1 MKQMFTFLCAI
12 MMIIS
17 ANAAPQSNSKALLK
31 RKLANT
37 QTTRM
42 PKKQEQE
49 KRTTF
54 TWGQNRLLKSA
65 FSSTFP
71 STRNARRTPRRASTN
86 VTIAGYTAKVKLGEN
101 PASNTSYYLLETA
114 DESMSFYFS
123 IYTAEGKHDIEWGK
137 TYTLDDMDKSKSEW
151 DDEFWNEHYY
161 TEATFTK
168 TRGENYDVHISATVT
183 DEDGNTYILN
193 YDEDPYT
200 LTGNTVTLNI
210 ENSMRFGYMS
220 DKSWMLKGENDNYIV
235 QFCYF
240 SDDANSLAGNFSGD
254 DIDFYTSYIKI
265 NTGKAEEEPV
275 WKALKMLEAS
285 FQVTETDQ
293 RIDAK
298 GTILAAD
305 GNTYHVTMFF
315 VKPQAESKV
324 SITATNLMVADASF
338 DWFGDVSLS
347 AFDDKHAVNLSIY
360 PEGLG
365 EKMAG
370 TYTIGKDDTEA
381 VVMSYKG
388 DGSKPEFIEIYSG
401 QFTITYDD
409 GNIRVTGT
417 MLGYNNVEYTLD
429 LSYLKPIATRQ
440 QTLTF
445 PAINLFLSNFYW
457 DAIGYNADKTQ
468 YISIT
473 AKRPKNISGTYRIED
488 LVKNNNYVVTDIVG
502 EERNEFSCVDANLN
516 VEYDE
521 NTKIAHITG
530 TLLCQNEED
539 PTDIPEFT
547 IDLTA
552 IVPKPYSLDNN
563 TADFKEN
570 FVVYELDT
578 DHIED
583 NVVYLSA
590 MNENKAVVLLELWVD
605 DNATTLTPGTY
616 PISDSHLP
624 QTVSMSHGI
633 DESGSITEKTF
644 AGFLDSEGTL
654 IDTWFLVSGT
664 VTVAEDGVVTIDAVN
679 SNDKKVQCVI
689 KTTITGI
696 SDATTEKAARSGAA
710 KYLKKGRLFI
720 EKNGQR
726 FNAQGIGVK

>member
-137 TYTLDDMDKSKSEW
+137 TSTLDDMDKSKSEW

-254 DIDFYTSYIKI
+254 DIDFYSSYIKI

-275 WKALKMLEAS
+275 WKALKMLE
-285 FQVTETDQ
+285 
-293 RIDAK
+293 
-298 GTILAAD
+298 
-305 GNTYHVTMFF
+305 
-315 VKPQAESKV
+315 
-324 SITATNLMVADASF
+324 
-338 DWFGDVSLS
+338 
-347 AFDDKHAVNLSIY
+347 
-360 PEGLG
+360 
-365 EKMAG
+365 
-370 TYTIGKDDTEA
+370 
-381 VVMSYKG
+381 
-388 DGSKPEFIEIYSG
+388 
-401 QFTITYDD
+401 
-409 GNIRVTGT
+409 
-417 MLGYNNVEYTLD
+417 
-429 LSYLKPIATRQ
+429 
-440 QTLTF
+440 
-445 PAINLFLSNFYW
+445 
-457 DAIGYNADKTQ
+457 
-468 YISIT
+468 
-473 AKRPKNISGTYRIED
+473 
-488 LVKNNNYVVTDIVG
+488 
-502 EERNEFSCVDANLN
+502 
-516 VEYDE
+516 
-521 NTKIAHITG
+521 
-530 TLLCQNEED
+530 
-539 PTDIPEFT
+539 
-547 IDLTA
+547 
-552 IVPKPYSLDNN
+552 
-563 TADFKEN
+563 
-570 FVVYELDT
+570 
-578 DHIED
+578 
-583 NVVYLSA
+583 
-590 MNENKAVVLLELWVD
+590 
-605 DNATTLTPGTY
+605 
-616 PISDSHLP
+616 
-624 QTVSMSHGI
+624 
-633 DESGSITEKTF
+633 
-644 AGFLDSEGTL
+644 
-654 IDTWFLVSGT
+654 
-664 VTVAEDGVVTIDAVN
+664 
-679 SNDKKVQCVI
+679 KK
-689 KTTITGI
+689 
-696 SDATTEKAARSGAA
+696 
-710 KYLKKGRLFI
+710 
-720 EKNGQR
+720 
-726 FNAQGIGVK
+726 